1 MRCDSHV
8 HIVGPTARYP
18 QVPDRTYLAGVASVE
33 TLKRLGSLRGIGRFV
48 VVQPSF
54 YGADNSATLDALDE
68 LAGNGRGVAVIDPS
82 ATTPDALAMMHRRGV
97 RGLRVNLYSAITPP
111 GGATLEE
118 AFAATVEVAAAMG
131 WHMQVIAPMPKL
143 LTNASML
150 AQSTVPVVIDH
161 YGLYGSAQPNSA
173 EGCRL
178 LELAALPHVWMKLSA
193 PYRHDRGP
201 LNTRPDR
208 AWLAALIAAMPDRCV
223 WGSDWPH
230 PPPSEQQKDAS
241 LEAPYRPLSY
251 TELVDEFI
259 AALPVPD
266 LAERIMTDNAARLY
280 GF

>member
-8 HIVGPTARYP
+8 HIVGSVDRYP
-18 QVPDRTYLAGVASVE
+18 QVPDRTYIAGAASVD
-33 TLKRLGSLRGIGRFV
+33 TLKRLGGARGIGRFV

-68 LAGNGRGVAVIDPS
+68 LAGNGRGVAVIDPA
-82 ATTPDALAMMHRRGV
+82 ATSRDTLAMMHRRGV
-97 RGLRVNLYSAITPP
+97 RGLRVNLYSAIRPP

-118 AFAATVEVAAAMG
+118 AFAATVKIAAAMG

-143 LTNASML
+143 LDNARLL
-150 AQSTVPVVIDH
+150 ATSAVPVVIDH
-161 YGLYGSAQPNSA
+161 YGLYGNAPPDSS
-173 EGCRL
+173 EGRRL

-208 AWLAALIAAMPDRCV
+208 EWLAALIAAMPDRCV

-230 PPPSEQQKDAS
+230 PPPPDQQKGAS

-251 TELVDEFI
+251 AELVDEFI
-259 AALPVPD
+259 AALPAPE